1 MMMGSEENIKIV
13 EGIIERMKE
22 KMKVEHV
29 RVK

>member
-1 MMMGSEENIKIV
+1 MLGSEENIKKVEAIV
-13 EGIIERMKE
+13 ERMKE